1 MRKYLQLIILSITT
15 CLIAPSWALAQQGQ
29 TYESAIQSGEEMLAK
44 KEFIS
49 AKTYFEIAL
58 RLREEDAYATK
69 KLNETLQLLREEME
83 LQEAFFQKMDLGDRL
98 FHQQELEDALEAY
111 NQALELIPTDN
122 YTLSQAEK
130 ITNILREQKER
141 IDGYNQSMELGE
153 SLLEQGRYEPALLQF
168 EMAKNLFPERE
179 LPKEKIDET
188 QQLLAEQIARENQF
202 EALLEEASASITRKD
217 YTAAIEKYE
226 QALLLFPED
235 AGTIQKLSET
245 QALEEKAIRYEEVLG
260 IADKFYTEQSFS
272 DALAYY
278 QQALD
283 IWPEQPYPADM
294 LNRINTL
301 LNDTEFLNQEAFKEL
316 LAQANS
322 QYDGE
327 QFDTALE
334 SYKQALKLKPSDE
347 FTQSRIDELTALFDE
362 QIRLEELEVAYAEAM
377 EAGESALNLQNY
389 QEAIAQ
395 LTQAITLKPDETR
408 PRQLLQEAEAAYAL
422 LNQEEENRAL
432 YQTTIEA
439 ADKLMEEQAWEDARL
454 LYVKAAALPLDVTYP
469 LAQIEQIDK
478 LISEQQAAEALQMAY
493 NQHIQKA
500 DAAFDAEQLH
510 EARIAYVEA
519 FNVNPSETYPQ
530 ERIDEIDQMLAQRNA
545 EAEAQALENEFSQLI
560 AQARRALE
568 EERLEE
574 ALNSFIKALE
584 LKPQEDGPK
593 ASIAEVEALL
603 AQKQLKQQAESN
615 YQNLIQQANQQYE
628 NEELEQAKS
637 TYAEAL
643 IIFPERAFPAEQIST
658 IDALLN
664 EKEALAARQKRIEEL
679 IVLGDNFLENQ
690 QLDAADSTFNQV
702 LDIEPGQLYASN
714 KLTQIQALKEEALR
728 QKQAKYVEFM
738 GIGDQYFSEKDY
750 REAVVAYKTARGYL
764 PDDAV
769 ANQKIDQ
776 AESLLR
782 EQRMAIMTEYNKFI
796 TDADRQ
802 YNAKAY
808 DRAIEAYANAER
820 VNPEESYPREMIKK
834 ITQIIEDN
842 KLVEVNLEPVQVL
855 ANTTKRFT
863 FSPVNVIERRTNY
876 IIIKA
881 KNMGETEFPL
891 IFSYGSESG
900 RNGGFV
906 LPIPANSDYQD
917 YIVRIGSQYRWF
929 SEDNDWFS
937 ITPENGNIEVG
948 LVQISRGN

>member
-1 MRKYLQLIILSITT
+1 MRKHLQLIILSF
-15 CLIAPSWALAQQGQ
+15 LLYLFAPVWLFAQQGQ
-29 TYESAIQSGEEMLAK
+29 TYESAIESGEEMLSK
-44 KEFIS
+44 KEYIS

-69 KLNETLQLLREEME
+69 KLNETLQLLRIEME

-98 FHQQELEDALEAY
+98 FQQQKLEEALEAY

-130 ITNILREQKER
+130 INDILREQKER

-153 SLLEQGRYEPALLQF
+153 NLLEQGRFEPALLQF

-179 LPKEKIDET
+179 LPKQKIEET
-188 QQLLAEQIARENQF
+188 QQLLAAQIASENQF

-217 YTAAIEKYE
+217 YAAAIEKYE

-235 AGTIQKLSET
+235 ANTIKKLSET
-245 QALEEKAIRYEEVLG
+245 QALQDKSVRYEEVLG
-260 IADKFYTEQSFS
+260 KADKLYTEQSFN
-272 DALAYY
+272 DALTFYK
-278 QQALD
+278 QALD

-294 LNRINTL
+294 VNRINTL

-316 LAQANS
+316 LGQANS
-322 QYDGE
+322 QFDGG
-327 QFDTALE
+327 QFDLALE
-334 SYKQALKLKPSDE
+334 SYNQALELKPSDE
-347 FTQSRIDELTALFDE
+347 FTQSRIDELTAFFDE
-362 QIRLEELEVAYAEAM
+362 QSNLEELEAAYAQAM
-377 EAGESALNLQNY
+377 EAGESALSQQNY
-389 QEAIAQ
+389 VEAISA
-395 LTQAITLKPDETR
+395 LNQAITLKPEEIR
-408 PRQLLQEAEAAYAL
+408 PKNLLQEAEAAYAA
-422 LNQEEENRAL
+422 LNQQEENMAL

-439 ADKLMEEQAWEDARL
+439 ADKLMEDQAWEDARL
-454 LYVKAAALPLDVTYP
+454 LYVKAAALPLDVAYP

-478 LISEQQAAEALQMAY
+478 LIGEQQAAEAMQLAY
-493 NQHIQKA
+493 TNHINEA
-500 DAAFDAEQLH
+500 DAAFDADQLH

-519 FNVNPSETYPQ
+519 FNVKPSETYPQ
-530 ERIDEIDQMLAQRNA
+530 DRIGEIDKMLAQRNA
-545 EAEAQALENEFSQLI
+545 DAEAQALENEFSQLI
-560 AQARRALE
+560 AQARKALE
-568 EERLEE
+568 EDRLEA
-574 ALNSFIKALE
+574 ALDNFIKALE

-593 ASIAEVEALL
+593 ASITEIEALM
-603 AQKQLKQQAESN
+603 AQKVLDQQAESN
-615 YQNLIQQANQQYE
+615 YQNLIQQANQQFE
-628 NEELEQAKS
+628 DEALEQAKS

-643 IIFPERAFPAEQIST
+643 LLFPERSYPAEQISA
-658 IDALLN
+658 IEALLD
-664 EKEALAARQKRIEEL
+664 EMKALADRQKRIDEL
-679 IVLGDNFLENQ
+679 IALGDNYLETG
-690 QLDAADSTFNQV
+690 QLDEADTAFNQV
-702 LDIEPGQLYASN
+702 LDIEPGQPYASS
-714 KLTQIQALKEEALR
+714 KLTQIQSLKEEAFR
-728 QKQAKYVEFM
+728 QNQARYVEFM
-738 GIGDQYFSEKDY
+738 AVGDRYYSEKDY

-764 PDDAV
+764 PNDAI
-769 ANQKIDQ
+769 ASQKIEQ

-796 TDADRQ
+796 IDADRQ

-808 DRAIEAYANAER
+808 DRAIEAYTNAER
-820 VNPEESYPREMIKK
+820 VNPEETYPREMIRK
-834 ITQIIEDN
+834 IAKIIEDN
-842 KLVEVNLEPVQVL
+842 KLVEVNLDPVQVL

-891 IFSYGSESG
+891 IFSYGSEGG

-906 LPIPANSDYQD
+906 LPIPAHTEYQD

-937 ITPENGNIEVG
+937 VTPENGDIEVG